1 MSDSEVL
8 EALNKIVEILK
19 EIKSD
24 NSSTIIG
31 IIQIVLAVAACILAW
46 FIPKRIMWEQ
56 TYSTLAAEYRSYDF
70 AVAIQSV
77 IEFFVITCKSNYE
90 NIPSEYRKR
99 FIKDM
104 YGEEY
109 ESYSYLDDEALL
121 EKLRKDKTLK
131 IVPANRKK
139 VLNYHKRLLT
149 QYFHDLS
156 LCAKSP
162 FIGKKRVQRDF
173 TKSEAK
179 IMKILFLMNKAVDE
193 SPLLYKDISSDFRMP
208 RPMSGSGMNKDLTYL
223 YSILVKS
230 GRFMNVK

>member
-1 MSDSEVL
+1 MLDFIQKLCYWEHSLSPTDCIS
-8 EALNKIVEILK
+8 IL
-19 EIKSD
+19 ISC
-24 NSSTIIG
+24 
-31 IIQIVLAVAACILAW
+31 AACVLAW

-104 YGEEY
+104 YGEKWEK
-109 ESYSYLDDEALL
+109 YSYLDDEALL
-121 EKLRKDKTLK
+121 EKLRKENPSE
-131 IVPANRKK
+131 IVPADTKK

-179 IMKILFLMNKAVDE
+179 IMKILF
-193 SPLLYKDISSDFRMP
+193 
-208 RPMSGSGMNKDLTYL
+208 
-223 YSILVKS
+223 
-230 GRFMNVK
+230 